1 MLPSTTI
8 VKGFFFVG
16 RYRSSGFSLEKL
28 LTGIF
33 ISMSQN
39 VSLNLIV
46 KIRGDRARNLCQ
58 HDQMA
63 GNSNQLKGN
72 MNFYFKFYFLV
83 LQLLLSNSQTFRNIF
98 NYDKC
103 SPKNPQI
110 SCLQEF
116 SGKKR
121 HQKNLL
127 SDRNDQ
133 EQNGCCWAA
142 GQNCA

>member
-33 ISMSQN
+33 IMSQMLVVDD

-63 GNSNQLKGN
+63 GNSN
-72 MNFYFKFYFLV
+72 
-83 LQLLLSNSQTFRNIF
+83 
-98 NYDKC
+98 
-103 SPKNPQI
+103 
-110 SCLQEF
+110 
-116 SGKKR
+116 
-121 HQKNLL
+121 
-127 SDRNDQ
+127 
-133 EQNGCCWAA
+133 
-142 GQNCA
+142 